1 MKYFSGIL
9 LASMIAVGT
18 VAARELVSGL
28 AQLQVYVMLKGAE
41 SWDIYEGMVL
51 GLQQNPENVQH
62 QCYAS
67 FETLKGDI
75 QKMPDYIN
83 AISDNSNA
91 ENSIVSTL
99 TNNPWIQ
106 PNTYFKLLKRGQEL
120 STLFFTFYDKCY
132 FDDLMIAVGRT
143 VNSFSGGFNT
153 MTTLAVYSFNLL
165 NLSDENNDITKML
178 DIIDDKPAGKYT
190 NEARPKEVGKILG
203 KIFTKIFNVQV
214 PDVQYQ
220 VYN

>member
-1 MKYFSGIL
+1 
-9 LASMIAVGT
+9 
-18 VAARELVSGL
+18 
-28 AQLQVYVMLKGAE
+28 
-41 SWDIYEGMVL
+41 
-51 GLQQNPENVQH
+51 
-62 QCYAS
+62 
-67 FETLKGDI
+67 
-75 QKMPDYIN
+75 MPDYID
-83 AISDNSNA
+83 AISDTSNA

-99 TNNPWIQ
+99 TTYPWFQ

-165 NLSDENNDITKML
+165 NLSDKNNDITKML
-178 DIIDDKPAGKYT
+178 DLIDKAEDTTFTTDIKA
-190 NEARPKEVGKILG
+190 KEVGKILG
-203 KIFTKIFNVQV
+203 KIFTKIFNIQV

>member
-1 MKYFSGIL
+1 
-9 LASMIAVGT
+9 
-18 VAARELVSGL
+18 
-28 AQLQVYVMLKGAE
+28 
-41 SWDIYEGMVL
+41 MVL
-51 GLQQNPENVQH
+51 GLQQNSDNADH
-62 QCYAS
+62 QCYVS

-75 QKMPDYIN
+75 QKMPEYIY
-83 AISDNSNA
+83 AISDTSNT

-165 NLSDENNDITKML
+165 NLSDPNNDITKML
-178 DIIDDKPAGKYT
+178 DIIDTAETATITTDTKAKD
-190 NEARPKEVGKILG
+190 VGKILG

>member
-18 VAARELVSGL
+18 VAGRELGSSL
-28 AQLQVYVMLKGAE
+28 AQLQAYVMEKGSD
-41 SWDIYEGMVL
+41 SWDIYQGMVL
-51 GLQQNPENVQH
+51 GLQQDDTNVRH
-62 QCYAS
+62 QCYVS
-67 FETLKGDI
+67 FDTFKGDV
-75 QKMPDYIN
+75 QKMPEYIN
-83 AISDNSNA
+83 AISDSSNA

-106 PNTYFKLLKRGQEL
+106 PNTYFKLFKRGQEL
-120 STLFFTFYDKCY
+120 STLFFTVYDKCY

-165 NLSDENNDITKML
+165 NLNDENNDITKML
-178 DIIDDKPAGKYT
+178 VIIEDNTTKYT
-190 NEARPKEVGKILG
+190 VDTKAVAVGKILG

>member
-9 LASMIAVGT
+9 FASMIAVGT
-18 VAARELVSGL
+18 AVDRTLDKGL
-28 AQLQVYVMLKGAE
+28 EQLGNYVMLKGRV

-51 GLQQNPENVQH
+51 GLQQNENNVQH
-62 QCYAS
+62 QCYVS
-67 FETLKGDI
+67 FETLKGDV

-83 AISDNSNA
+83 AISDTSNA

-120 STLFFTFYDKCY
+120 STLFFTLYDKCY

-165 NLSDENNDITKML
+165 NLSDSNNDITKML
-178 DIIDDKPAGKYT
+178 DIIDEPENATTTDDKAK
-190 NEARPKEVGKILG
+190 RVGKILG

>member
-9 LASMIAVGT
+9 FASMIAVGT
-18 VAARELVSGL
+18 AVDRTLDKGL
-28 AQLQVYVMLKGAE
+28 EQLGNYVMWKGRV

-51 GLQQNPENVQH
+51 GLQQNENNVQH
-62 QCYAS
+62 QCYVS
-67 FETLKGDI
+67 FETLKGDV

-83 AISDNSNA
+83 AISDTSNA

-120 STLFFTFYDKCY
+120 STLFFTLYDKCY

-165 NLSDENNDITKML
+165 NLSDSNNDITKML
-178 DIIDDKPAGKYT
+178 DIIDETENATTTDDKAK
-190 NEARPKEVGKILG
+190 RVGKILG

>member
-18 VAARELVSGL
+18 VAARDLVSGL
-28 AQLQVYVMLKGAE
+28 AQLQGYVMLKGAE

-62 QCYAS
+62 QCFVS
-67 FETLKGDI
+67 FETLKGDV

-83 AISDNSNA
+83 AISDTSNA

-120 STLFFTFYDKCY
+120 STLFFTLYDKCY

-178 DIIDDKPAGKYT
+178 DIIDDATTKYT
-190 NEARPKEVGKILG
+190 TDTKAKEVGKILG

>member
-1 MKYFSGIL
+1 
-9 LASMIAVGT
+9 
-18 VAARELVSGL
+18 
-28 AQLQVYVMLKGAE
+28 
-41 SWDIYEGMVL
+41 MVL
-51 GLQQNPENVQH
+51 GLQQNSDNVEH
-62 QCYAS
+62 QCYLS

-75 QKMPDYIN
+75 QKMPEYIY
-83 AISDNSNA
+83 AISDTSNA

-165 NLSDENNDITKML
+165 NLSDPNNDITQML
-178 DIIDDKPAGKYT
+178 DIIDKAEDATTTTDTKAK
-190 NEARPKEVGKILG
+190 AVGKILG
-203 KIFTKIFNVQV
+203 KIFTKIFNIQV